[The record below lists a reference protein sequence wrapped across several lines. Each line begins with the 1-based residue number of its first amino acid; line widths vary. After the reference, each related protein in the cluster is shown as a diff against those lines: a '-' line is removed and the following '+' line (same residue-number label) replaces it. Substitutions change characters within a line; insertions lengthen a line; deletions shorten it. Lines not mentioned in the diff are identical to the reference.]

1 MLDGLATARIENPIS
16 STSFLHIFAVR
27 LNITGSSRIDA
38 MADRNATC
46 TDEVFGR
53 AVNAATAF
61 DRRAYGSVA
70 EGGEETRPEVIH
82 QLEELDDVIFAAIDG
97 DQAALQESPA
107 AWHRAVR
114 TLGADTI
121 EETRRQYLRHAQSV
135 WEDLRHQNVQPQHKI
150 LAAIEIIG
158 LLVNS
163 ER

>member
-1 MLDGLATARIENPIS
+1 MAS
-16 STSFLHIFAVR
+16 HITTR
-27 LNITGSSRIDA
+27 
-38 MADRNATC
+38 
-46 TDEVFGR
+46 TDDDLGR

-61 DRRAYGSVA
+61 DRHTHGSVA
-70 EGGEETRPEVIH
+70 EGGEETRPEVMH
-82 QLEELDDVIFAAIDG
+82 QLEVLDDVIFAAIDG

-114 TLGADTI
+114 TLGPETI

-135 WEDLRHQNVQPQHKI
+135 WEGLRHQSVQPQHKI